1 MWSSWRHQL
10 HKPNMKYIYSLAS
23 VIVLLKLT
31 LFTGTC
37 RNLLIFR
44 VLISTSI
51 RRVLIL
57 IGSVHT
63 LPTIIYILS
72 SCVNAIGFACV
83 YLLCL
88 LYNLDFW
95 NHILAHSLAVPVTIC
110 LSSLWNVFSILT
122 NGSDPLH
129 SGALYSGLILC
140 RHSSTVAQYR
150 SRPNRAILTVSSLLS
165 VSVCFNIG
173 EIQEWLKWNRLR
185 QASLASLLVR
195 RRKSLV

>member
-37 RNLLIFR
+37 QNLLIFR

-95 NHILAHSLAVPVTIC
+95 NHILTHSLAVLVTIC

-122 NGSDPLH
+122 NGSD
-129 SGALYSGLILC
+129 
-140 RHSSTVAQYR
+140 
-150 SRPNRAILTVSSLLS
+150 
-165 VSVCFNIG
+165 
-173 EIQEWLKWNRLR
+173 
-185 QASLASLLVR
+185 
-195 RRKSLV
+195 

>member
-1 MWSSWRHQL
+1 MWGSWRHQL
-10 HKPNMKYIYSLAS
+10 HKPNMKYIHLFAS
-23 VIVLLKLT
+23 IVVLLMLT

-37 RNLLIFR
+37 RSSLTFR

-51 RRVLIL
+51 QHVQIL

-63 LPTIIYILS
+63 PPTIIYILS
-72 SCVNAIGFACV
+72 SCVKAIRFACV

-95 NHILAHSLAVPVTIC
+95 NRILARSLAVLATTYS
-110 LSSLWNVFSILT
+110 SSLWNVFSIRT

-140 RHSSTVAQYR
+140 RHSLMVVQYPLR
-150 SRPNRAILTVSSLLS
+150 LNRAILKVSLLRS
-165 VSVCFNIG
+165 CIC
-173 EIQEWLKWNRLR
+173 LD
-185 QASLASLLVR
+185 
-195 RRKSLV
+195 